1 MTTNVSHLNNMMKQ
15 LKDQY
20 ATRIDYLI
28 SKIEAQQNEIDQLN
42 ELISLLSAEKNYDC

>member
-1 MTTNVSHLNNMMKQ
+1 MTTNATHPNHLTKE

-28 SKIEAQQNEIDQLN
+28 SKIEAQQNEIAQLN